1 MNNVKSII
9 LGVISIALAFISFF
23 VFWWFSIIGAVLG
36 IIGLVLKGTQTSG
49 KIVSGIGLGLSIILF
64 IISLVMLF

>member
-1 MNNVKSII
+1 MNNAKSII

-36 IIGLVLKGTQTSG
+36 IIGLVLRDTRTSG
-49 KIVSGIGLGLSIILF
+49 KIVSGIGVGLSIILF
-64 IISLVMLF
+64 IISLVVLF

>member
-1 MNNVKSII
+1 MNNTKSII

-36 IIGLVLKGTQTSG
+36 IIGLVLRDTRTSG
-49 KIVSGIGLGLSIILF
+49 KIVSGIGIGLSIILF
-64 IISLVMLF
+64 IISLVVLF

>member
-1 MNNVKSII
+1 MNNTKSFI

-36 IIGLVLKGTQTSG
+36 IIGLVLRDTRTSG
-49 KIVSGIGLGLSIILF
+49 KIVSGIGVGLSIILF
-64 IISLVMLF
+64 IISLVLLF

>member
-23 VFWWFSIIGAVLG
+23 VFWWLSIVGAVLG
-36 IIGLVLKGTQTSG
+36 IIGLVLKDTQISG
-49 KIVSGIGLGLSIILF
+49 KIVSGIGTGLSIVLF
-64 IISLVMLF
+64 IISLVVLF

>member
-1 MNNVKSII
+1 MNNTKSFI

-36 IIGLVLKGTQTSG
+36 IIGLVLRDTRTSG
-49 KIVSGIGLGLSIILF
+49 KIVSGIGIGLSIILF
-64 IISLVMLF
+64 IISLVLLF